1 MMQKITGEIK
11 IAPEVLDQI
20 KENVRSLADLEKQI
34 QESSTENTTKILQII
49 LASLVVLD
57 ASDVHIEPEEKETKI
72 RARIDGMLHQ
82 VTIIENTLYDS
93 LTSRIKLISGIKLNI
108 KNRPQDGRFS
118 ISMEE
123 GQTIEIRSSTLP
135 SEHGESIVMRI
146 LNPKNLIS
154 IEELGLRED
163 LLEIFNK
170 QAKKPHGMIIIT
182 GPTGSGKTTTLYAF
196 LKKAQSP
203 EIKIITIED
212 PIEYHLTGISQT
224 QTAPEQGYD
233 FASGLKSLM
242 RQDPDIILVGEIRD
256 AETTRITIQA
266 ALTGHFVL
274 TTLHTND
281 TAGTIARLIT
291 LGASPSNI
299 GPALNMIVAQ
309 RLVRKIC
316 PECGGLKTPSPEEIK
331 KIKKGLSKIPTK
343 IKVPEIDQIPEVKG
357 CTYCNNSGYKGRIG
371 IAEALIMDAQMEKFI
386 LTNPSIAAFKEETIK
401 KGMTTVYQDGLIKV
415 LNGVTTIGE
424 IERVVGE
431 QQA

>member
-11 IAPEVLDQI
+11 IEPEVLSQI
-20 KENVRSLADLEKQI
+20 KESVRSLADLEKQI

-82 VTIIENTLYDS
+82 VTAIENTLYNS

-108 KNRPQDGRFS
+108 KSRPQDGRFS
-118 ISMEE
+118 ISMKE
-123 GQTIEIRSSTLP
+123 GETIEIRTSTLP

-146 LNPKNLIS
+146 LNPRNLIS
-154 IEELGLRED
+154 IEDLGLRED
-163 LLEIFNK
+163 LLEIFNQ
-170 QAKKPHGMIIIT
+170 QAKKPHGMIIVT

-203 EIKIITIED
+203 KIKIITIED
-212 PIEYHLTGISQT
+212 PIEYHLPGISQT

-256 AETTRITIQA
+256 AETTKITIQA

-316 PECGGLKTPSPEEIK
+316 PECGGMKTPSPEEK
-331 KIKKGLSKIPTK
+331 KKLKKGLAGIPTG
-343 IKVPEIDQIPEVKG
+343 IKVPEINQIPEVKG
-357 CTYCNNSGYKGRIG
+357 CAHCHNSGYKGRIG
-371 IAEALIMDAQMEKFI
+371 ISEALIMDARMEKFI
-386 LTNPSIAAFKEETIK
+386 LTTPSIAAFKEETVK
-401 KGMTTVYQDGLIKV
+401 KGMATVYQDGLIKV
-415 LNGVTTIGE
+415 LNGITTIEE

-431 QQA
+431 K

>member
-1 MMQKITGEIK
+1 MMRKTTGEIK
-11 IAPEVLDQI
+11 ISPEILDQI
-20 KENVRSLADLEKQI
+20 KKSIKSLSDLGKKI
-34 QESSTENTTKILQII
+34 KESSFRNTTEVLEII
-49 LASLVVLD
+49 LASLIILE
-57 ASDVHIEPEEKETKI
+57 ASDVHIEPEEEKTKI
-72 RARIDGMLHQ
+72 RARIDGMLHR
-82 VTIIENTLYDS
+82 VTFIENSLYS
-93 LTSRIKLISGIKLNI
+93 ALASRIKLISGIKLNI

-118 ISMEE
+118 IDVEE

-135 SEHGESIVMRI
+135 SEHGESIVMRV

-163 LLEIFNK
+163 LLQIFNK
-170 QAKKPHGMIIIT
+170 QAKKPNGMIIIT

-212 PIEYHLTGISQT
+212 PIEYHLSGISQT

-256 AETTRITIQA
+256 AETARITIQA

-299 GPALNMIVAQ
+299 GPALNMVVAQ
-309 RLVRKIC
+309 RLVRKVC
-316 PECGGLKTPSPEEIK
+316 QKCGGLKAPSLEEKK
-331 KIKKGLSKIPTK
+331 KIKKGLAKIPANVK
-343 IKVPEIDQIPEVKG
+343 IPKITQIPEVKG
-357 CTYCNNSGYKGRIG
+357 CKYCNKSGYRGRVAIS
-371 IAEALIMDAQMEKFI
+371 EALIMDAKMEKFI
-386 LTNPSIAAFKEETIK
+386 LTNTSISAFKEEAVK
-401 KGMTTVYQDGLIKV
+401 QGMTTVYQDGLIKV
-415 LNGVTTIGE
+415 LNGITTIEE
-424 IERVVGE
+424 IERVVGKK
-431 QQA
+431 